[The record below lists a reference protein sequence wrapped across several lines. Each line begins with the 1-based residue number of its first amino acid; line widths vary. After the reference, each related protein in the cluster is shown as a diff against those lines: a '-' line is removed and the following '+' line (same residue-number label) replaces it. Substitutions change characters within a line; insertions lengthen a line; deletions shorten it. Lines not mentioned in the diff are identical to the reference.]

1 MRLCERECM
10 KESVRW
16 KDRGVR
22 ERHRERARKR
32 EGGTDKER
40 ESAINKKST
49 KSAKTFLHLLETA

>member
-1 MRLCERECM
+1 MYERKREM
-10 KESVRW
+10 E
-16 KDRGVR
+16 DREVR
-22 ERHRERARKR
+22 ERYRERTGKR